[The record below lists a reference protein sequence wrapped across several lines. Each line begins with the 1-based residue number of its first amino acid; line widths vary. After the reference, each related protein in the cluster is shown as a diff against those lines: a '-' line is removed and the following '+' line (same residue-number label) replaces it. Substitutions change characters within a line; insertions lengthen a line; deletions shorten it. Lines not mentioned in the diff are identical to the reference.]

1 MNEAETPKVGR
12 NEPCPCGSGNKYK
25 RCHGVDAAPKLSA
38 PKQNALA
45 DAAMPEMPDLGEGG
59 MQWVAQFSEAMRT
72 LPKGQ
77 AQRFQALA
85 KKAMLGRDVS
95 KEMEEFQKSLPLHMQ
110 SLMSAAPQIQNE
122 SQTEEP
128 NRKNLWKR
136 WFGKSEK

>member
-1 MNEAETPKVGR
+1 
-12 NEPCPCGSGNKYK
+12 
-25 RCHGVDAAPKLSA
+25 
-38 PKQNALA
+38 
-45 DAAMPEMPDLGEGG
+45 MPDLGEGG

-85 KKAMLGRDVS
+85 RKAMLGRDVS

-110 SLMSAAPQIQNE
+110 SLMSTAPQLQNE
-122 SQTEEP
+122 SQTTTEEP